1 MIDSAIDANI
11 DNYEEQL
18 KLLEDEQ
25 TKELA
30 RRYQSLVSRTKKSI
44 EQEKAKSGDKAA
56 EEAER
61 ENELQHHLELITNIA
76 QRTELENRALKDKN
90 LKLKEKF
97 QK

>member
-1 MIDSAIDANI
+1 M
-11 DNYEEQL
+11 
-18 KLLEDEQ
+18 
-25 TKELA
+25 A

-76 QRTELENRALKDKN
+76 QRTELENRALKEKN
-90 LKLKEKF
+90 
-97 QK
+97 

>member
-1 MIDSAIDANI
+1 M
-11 DNYEEQL
+11 
-18 KLLEDEQ
+18 LEDEQ

-76 QRTELENRALKDKN
+76 QRTEAENRELKKKN
-90 LKLKEKF
+90 SVLKSKF
-97 QK
+97 